1 MFEITS
7 IEYKSN
13 HVLVNINT
21 GESIRFPYDVFK
33 LYKLDRG
40 KSIDHTEYQQ
50 LKDESNRFECN
61 RKALDFLSI
70 RSRSYREM
78 ENYLF
83 RKGFS
88 SDIIREVL
96 NRLNEKGYLDDLE
109 FAKKFITYKRKR
121 KVIGKNL
128 LKKELFRKGI
138 SREIVRKAIRETG
151 SDSIDFEEV
160 VQLAKKKLK
169 GLKNSKNKATKLA
182 YYLNQRGFEQET
194 INKVI
199 EYLQKDGSD
208 L

>member
-7 IEYKSN
+7 IEYTNNYVRVK
-13 HVLVNINT
+13 INT
-21 GESIRFPYDVFK
+21 GESIRFPYDIFK

-40 KSIDHTEYQQ
+40 KIIDHTEYQQ

-83 RKGFS
+83 KKGFS
-88 SDIIREVL
+88 RDIIKGVL
-96 NRLNEKGYLDDLE
+96 SKLDEKGYIDDLE
-109 FAKKFITYKRKR
+109 FAKKFISYKMKR

-138 SREIVRKAIRETG
+138 SREIVKRAIRETG
-151 SDSIDFEEV
+151 SDTIDSEEV
-160 VQLAKKKLK
+160 YRIAKKKLE
-169 GLKNSKNKATKLA
+169 GLKNKKNRASKLF
-182 YYLNQRGFEQET
+182 YFLNQRGFESEM
-194 INKVI
+194 IHNVI
-199 EYLQKDGSD
+199 ERLKKDGFD
-208 L
+208 I